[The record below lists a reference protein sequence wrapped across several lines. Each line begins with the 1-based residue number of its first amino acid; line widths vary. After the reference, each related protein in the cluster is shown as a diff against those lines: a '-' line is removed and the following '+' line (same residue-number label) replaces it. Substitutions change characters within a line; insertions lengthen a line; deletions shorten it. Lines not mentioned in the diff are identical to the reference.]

1 MPLHAAKTS
10 TQAPII
16 PLLQTAKGNMGLYIK
31 NNKENK
37 GGPRLLKAEHDS
49 SDKGKVRACHS
60 VATQAERQM
69 KRASAG
75 RTKTCR

>member
-1 MPLHAAKTS
+1 M
-10 TQAPII
+10 
-16 PLLQTAKGNMGLYIK
+16 
-31 NNKENK
+31 

-60 VATQAERQM
+60 VATQAERQ
-69 KRASAG
+69 KKHASAG